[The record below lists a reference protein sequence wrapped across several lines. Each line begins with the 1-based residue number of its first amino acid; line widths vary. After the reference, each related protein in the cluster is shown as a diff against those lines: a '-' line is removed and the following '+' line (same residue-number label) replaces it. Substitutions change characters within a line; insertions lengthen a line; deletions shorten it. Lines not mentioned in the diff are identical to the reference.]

1 MVASPIPDRL
11 RRAVSAGGVVY
22 RKRGDSIEIVLC
34 GRRREKLWALP
45 KGTPEPGETIEGAA
59 LREVREETGLEV
71 AIERVVGS
79 IRYRFTAPNGTIYDK
94 RVEHHLMTPVGGD
107 LAAHDT
113 EFDDV
118 RWTGLEEALNLLRY
132 PNERAI
138 VQRAARLIDR
148 QGDQ

>member
-1 MVASPIPDRL
+1 MPDRL
-11 RRAVSAGGVVY
+11 QRAVSAGGVVY
-22 RKRGDSIEIVLC
+22 RKGRDSIEIVLC
-34 GRRREKLWALP
+34 GRRREELWALP

-59 LREVREETGLEV
+59 RREVREETGLEV

-79 IRYRFTAPNGTIYDK
+79 IRYRFTAPDGTIYDK

-107 LAAHDT
+107 LAAHDA

-118 RWTGLEEALNLLRY
+118 CWTGLEEALNLLSY

-138 VQRAARLIDR
+138 VQRAARLIDGEGE
-148 QGDQ
+148 Q

>member
-1 MVASPIPDRL
+1 MPDQL

-22 RKRGDSIEIVLC
+22 RKGRGGVEIVLC

-45 KGTPEPGETIEGAA
+45 KGTPEPGETIAGAA
-59 LREVREETGLEV
+59 SREVREETGLEV
-71 AIERVVGS
+71 AVERVVGS
-79 IRYRFTAPNGTIYDK
+79 IRYRFTAPDGTIYDK

-107 LAAHDT
+107 LAAHDS

-118 RWTGLEEALNLLRY
+118 CWTGLEDALNLLSY

-138 VQRAARLIDR
+138 VQRAARLIDS
-148 QGDQ
+148 QGEQ

>member
-1 MVASPIPDRL
+1 MPEPL
-11 RRAVSAGGVVY
+11 QRAVSAGGVVY
-22 RKRGDSIEIVLC
+22 RKRRDNVEIVLC
-34 GRRREKLWALP
+34 GRRREQLWALP

-79 IRYRFTAPNGTIYDK
+79 IRYRFTAPGGTIYDK

-107 LAAHDT
+107 LAAHDA

-118 RWTGLEEALNLLRY
+118 CWTGLEEALNLLSY

-138 VQRAARLIDR
+138 VLRAARLIDGGGE
-148 QGDQ
+148 Q

>member
-1 MVASPIPDRL
+1 MPDRL
-11 RRAVSAGGVVY
+11 QRAVSAGGVIY
-22 RKRGDSIEIVLC
+22 RKGRDSVEIVLC

-79 IRYRFTAPNGTIYDK
+79 IRYQFTAPDGTIYDK

-107 LAAHDT
+107 LAAHDS

-118 RWTGLEEALNLLRY
+118 CWTGLGDALNLLSY

-138 VQRAARLIDR
+138 VQRAARLIDG
-148 QGDQ
+148 QGEQ